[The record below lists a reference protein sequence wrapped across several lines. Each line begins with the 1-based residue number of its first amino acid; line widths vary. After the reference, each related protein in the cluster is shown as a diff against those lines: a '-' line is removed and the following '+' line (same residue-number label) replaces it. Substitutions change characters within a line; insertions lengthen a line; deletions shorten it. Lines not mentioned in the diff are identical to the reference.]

1 MGNNIINMARFLNF
15 QVHVIESK
23 RANQSEFLAVN
34 VPSEILLRFEPSQIW
49 NDNWL
54 NGYTLYMQQNFYI
67 DVHDF
72 ESVLKAL

>member
-15 QVHVIESK
+15 QVHAIESK
-23 RANQSEFLAVN
+23 HPKQSEFLAVHMPKEN
-34 VPSEILLRFEPSQIW
+34 VLKFEPRQIW
-49 NDNWL
+49 KDNWL
-54 NGYTLYMQQNFYI
+54 NGYTLYMHQNFYI